1 MMGSDDIDRR
11 RFLVALPVG
20 ALAAA
25 AFTRSP
31 AAPRRLGAHC
41 PTHRTRH
48 PAVHPDPRPGVD
60 ASKLVAVENVPAAL
74 REAFDGV
81 RAAPAVV
88 DGIRCHCGCADIP
101 EYYSLLTCYEAP
113 AMALSCEVCQRQ
125 GILVG
130 RLARGGSSLAEIR
143 AAVDEAFA

>member
-1 MMGSDDIDRR
+1 MTGHDPIDRR
-11 RFLVALPVG
+11 RFLAALPVG

-25 AFTRSP
+25 AFARSP
-31 AAPRRLGAHC
+31 AVPGRLGAHC
-41 PTHRTRH
+41 PTHRARH

-60 ASKLVAVENVPAAL
+60 ASNVVAAEKVPAAL
-74 REAFDGV
+74 EEAFGGV

-113 AMALSCEVCQRQ
+113 GMALSCEICQRQ
-125 GILVG
+125 GLLVG
-130 RLARGGSSLAEIR
+130 RMAREGATLAEIR
-143 AAVDEAFA
+143 AAVDDAFA